1 MEEEEISLRISHQHH
16 QSPGCVCVSVH
27 HQSPGCVCVR
37 ASSVTWMCVCP
48 CRSESVSLSLYLC
61 QVFDLMEN
69 LCLDVFTRH
78 DDEPTVTHDV
88 CTHMWEED
96 EDEII
101 DAVIKHKDEAAV
113 AKALCVDKFNF
124 CSKVSSLQVAK
135 AHDEL

>member
-1 MEEEEISLRISHQHH
+1 
-16 QSPGCVCVSVH
+16 
-27 HQSPGCVCVR
+27 
-37 ASSVTWMCVCP
+37 
-48 CRSESVSLSLYLC
+48 
-61 QVFDLMEN
+61 MEN

-124 CSKVSSLQVAK
+124 CSKASSLQVAK